1 MVDDPAFRTDSQ
13 GIQGPRNT
21 LVAAQESGFPIVAS
35 AKEGTMKIMKAAPEF
50 ATVKHDFDRV
60 FDRFFEP
67 TFFPLGAPRTFEP
80 LWEPTL
86 DISETEK
93 EFFIRLEAPGMTR
106 DDFDVDLDRNLLT
119 LSGKRELHKEEKGE
133 EYLWQERQE
142 GRFVRTIRL
151 PAQVQEN
158 KIEAFYTDGVLIVK
172 LPKAIPTPKT
182 KVTIK

>member
-1 MVDDPAFRTDSQ
+1 
-13 GIQGPRNT
+13 
-21 LVAAQESGFPIVAS
+21 
-35 AKEGTMKIMKAAPEF
+35 MKIMKAAPDF

-80 LWEPTL
+80 MWEPTL
-86 DISETEK
+86 DLSETEK
-93 EFFIRLEAPGMTR
+93 EFFVRLEAPGMTR

-158 KIEAFYTDGVLIVK
+158 EIGAFYTDGVLIVK
-172 LPKAIPTPKT
+172 LPKAVQTAKT